1 MMESVSIETTR
12 LAVIVA
18 VVVFL
23 AGAVVRVGIVSL
35 GWLKL
40 TILKSDI
47 EMQTYTEL
55 LTHLIL
61 IGISFPGYINFIQP
75 YS

>member
-1 MMESVSIETTR
+1 
-12 LAVIVA
+12 
-18 VVVFL
+18 
-23 AGAVVRVGIVSL
+23 
-35 GWLKL
+35 
-40 TILKSDI
+40 
-47 EMQTYTEL
+47 MQTYTEL